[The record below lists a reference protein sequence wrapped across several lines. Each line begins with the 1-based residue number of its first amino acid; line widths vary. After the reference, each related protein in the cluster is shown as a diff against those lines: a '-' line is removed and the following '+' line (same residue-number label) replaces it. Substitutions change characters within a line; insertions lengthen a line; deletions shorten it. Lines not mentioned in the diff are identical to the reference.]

1 MTLLVLSHNIIGFVV
16 KRYWFCHNE
25 WKMGRLTFYRGR
37 QPLGRTAVRPNKK
50 GFRTITRVL

>member
-1 MTLLVLSHNIIGFVV
+1 MTEHNVIGFVV